1 MDRVPIRSFRDGD
14 LAGIVRLYNALAVR
28 IPCNWP
34 VTDAEFADQVMGKET
49 LANACLPFDP
59 RTLLVASEAGTWI
72 GFVHF
77 RALEDCGLIRF
88 LTFPEG
94 RPEVGN
100 TLLRAA
106 VDRLCGLGCARIE
119 AWRMNKGYPFY
130 TSQHGG
136 CWEQS
141 HVANLFLAN
150 GFENYHR
157 EVLFHRSLD
166 FGCERP
172 ALPDGRRIEKSTECF
187 GHDMLY
193 RYAVADG
200 EVEAGR
206 TSWHRMS
213 ALSRHPDARH
223 HGYVYEVATAASHR
237 RQGVGMALMRQML
250 FDMRRAGVRE
260 ATLHTM
266 FDNTPAIGLY
276 TRAAFRYIGTNI
288 VLRKA
293 IVHGRQPHQGR

>member
-1 MDRVPIRSFRDGD
+1 MNHIHLSDFHDGD
-14 LAGIVRLYNALAVR
+14 LAAVVRLYNELVAG

-34 VTDAEFADQVMGKET
+34 VTEGEFADEIIREGH
-49 LANACLPFDP
+49 LARADIPFDP
-59 RTLLVASEAGTWI
+59 AAVLVASVAGSPS
-72 GFVHF
+72 GFVHSHT
-77 RALEDCGLIRF
+77 LGECGLIRF

-94 RPEVGN
+94 RTEIGN
-100 TLLRAA
+100 ALLSAA
-106 VDRLCGLGCARIE
+106 VDHLCRCGCTRIE
-119 AWRMNKGYPFY
+119 AWQMRNGYPFY
-130 TSQHGG
+130 TSMHGG
-136 CWEQS
+136 CWEQG
-141 HVANLFLAN
+141 HIANLFLAN

-200 EVEAGR
+200 EVEAAHA
-206 TSWHRMS
+206 SWHRMS
-213 ALSRHPDARH
+213 ALSRYPEARH
-223 HGYVYEVATAASHR
+223 HGYIYEVATAAIHR
-237 RQGVGMALMRQML
+237 RRGLGMALMREML
-250 FDMRRAGVRE
+250 FDMRQAGLRE

-288 VLRKA
+288 VLRKSIA
-293 IVHGRQPHQGR
+293 HGRKPHQGR